1 MTNKLETCG
10 LRHLNR
16 SKCLSPFA
24 SHASKALETKC
35 LRFCPRCEHGGEAD
49 REKKVLMVD
58 MTDGRGGG
66 GVVVVGGEEGE
77 GERSVGGMDVD
88 G

>member
-1 MTNKLETCG
+1 
-10 LRHLNR
+10 
-16 SKCLSPFA
+16 
-24 SHASKALETKC
+24 
-35 LRFCPRCEHGGEAD
+35 
-49 REKKVLMVD
+49 MVD